1 MRYLIVI
8 LSMMAIQVQAQKEPA
23 PLMKSKI
30 YIPPKPPSVYAGP
43 DQEIWLPDGV
53 VLEGEAKSPNG
64 KIKDFFWSW
73 LSGPDKYEIGSPKR
87 KRTKVTNLI
96 EGEYEFLLK
105 VTDTQEAVG
114 WDTVLVKVRRDKD
127 NQPPVANAGRDT
139 TIILPNN
146 SVMLSGSGSDP
157 DPNGFIRTYLWTQV
171 SGPTEIKIDAP
182 SKPQTQVSGLVQG
195 DYQFSLRVT
204 DNNRATDEDNVTI
217 KVSPFN
223 NKPPTADAGSERIIT
238 LPSNSTTLNGR
249 ASDPDGTEVSVRWT
263 KISGPGQPR
272 IVTPTSAV
280 TQITNLSEGIYQF
293 EISVTDRYEANAK
306 DKVIVKVLPPHYT
319 PVVLPVA
326 RAGDNIVIILPINSL
341 TLSGSGEHPDPNGV
355 IKSFKWA
362 QTSGPSTST
371 IVNPESPIT
380 QVNNLIKGVY
390 EFELTVTDNN
400 RNTATDDVSV
410 NVLASQESI
419 KNNPPIVNA
428 GSDTTITLP
437 TNRVTLSGSAKD
449 PDSNGHIRSYQW
461 IEISE
466 QSGFL
471 IASSSDSNKTI
482 VIENLAEGEYEFE
495 LIAIDNKGEA
505 GRDTVKITV
514 ASKKDAILPLILGI
528 GLGIIG
534 IACSWYFFIWLPG
547 IKKVMVYFMH
557 KDEELLAN
565 SLMPDSIRTE
575 GYSVADTTR
584 SNINKMKKKGLAI
597 HILTPELLLINTP
610 GKTRTLNYSIKKG
623 ERKLKSETIDAR
635 PGVNIKNLVSEEKV
649 QTVADEFPAFYI
661 ITLDTPLLTEYEAK
675 LIGVGLHI
683 IQHVPYNS
691 YIIFVEKPDQLDTLK
706 TGPFNFIRLINKY
719 SPSDTGLMVREDH
732 FMEAVNSD
740 GRLTLDIVLHRAEDK
755 GEVYAFLEE
764 LNLPIVGS
772 YRNRIR
778 IIVPA
783 RSVLNYNLAGNTYIQ
798 AIYEYIPPVLH
809 NDIARQIIG
818 IETDGQGKV
827 VVTETGLG
835 EIIGVA
841 DTGIDMDHP
850 DLKSKI
856 IGVVAWGRKET
867 NNTSDP
873 HGHGTHVT
881 GSIVGDG
888 TASGG
893 KIKGMAPG
901 AKVFFQSL
909 MDDEGT
915 LANFDLKLQELFK
928 EAYDHGARIHN
939 NSWGSAAEARYT
951 IDSTIVDEFI
961 YEYPEMLIVI
971 SAGNEGICNSDQQ
984 NEKGYV
990 GFGSVGSPATTKNGL
1005 TVGASRNKRK
1015 TGGYASATYGKI
1027 WPDKFTDP
1035 PTSTELIS
1043 GDPDS
1048 IAAFSSRGRCDD
1060 FRMKPDIVAPGTDIL
1075 SLKSGLAPLNKFHG
1089 GYAGFG
1095 DAYAF
1100 LSGTSM
1106 SAPIVSGAAAIV
1118 REYYKNKKKFPSP
1131 SAALIKAT
1139 LINGTRKLKGMSALH
1154 LSDMIPNPN
1163 QGYGMLDLS
1172 MTIPN
1177 EKNMFHLEYRDSLQD
1192 ASVSVSITGQEYAVR
1207 FRTKQITWIRACLS
1221 YTDFPVRSIQNNLD
1235 LLMDYEPTR
1244 EKWSG
1249 NIGINA
1255 DDKFVSRKE
1264 DSTNNMEIIR
1274 IETAQP
1280 GLYTVK
1286 VFARNL
1292 PKGKQNFALVITT
1305 GDMNVAFEK

>member
-1 MRYLIVI
+1 MMKARIYL
-8 LSMMAIQVQAQKEPA
+8 
-23 PLMKSKI
+23 
-30 YIPPKPPSVYAGP
+30 PPKPPSVSVGP
-43 DQEIWLPDGV
+43 DQEIFLPSNEVFFKVEVKPD
-53 VLEGEAKSPNG
+53 SG
-64 KIKDFFWSW
+64 KIRDIKWTA
-73 LSGPDKYEIGSPKR
+73 LSGRDGYKISPSKKNQTR
-87 KRTKVTNLI
+87 ISNLE
-96 EGEYEFLLK
+96 EGEYAFLVE
-105 VTDTQEAVG
+105 VTLLIKKESYQLY
-114 WDTVLVKVRRDKD
+114 DTVNVKVSGKD
-127 NQPPVANAGRDT
+127 WGPPIVEAGPDV
-139 TIILPNN
+139 TIFLPTN
-146 SVMLSGSGSDP
+146 SVKLLGKAESTN
-157 DPNGFIRTYLWTQV
+157 PNGFIRTYLWTQV

-182 SKPQTQVSGLVQG
+182 SKPETQVSGLVKG
-195 DYQFSLRVT
+195 AYQFRLLVT
-204 DNNRATDEDNVTI
+204 DNNRVSNEDNVTVT
-217 KVSPFN
+217 VSPRD
-223 NKPPTADAGSERIIT
+223 NKPPLADAGLPERSIT
-238 LPSNSTTLNGR
+238 LPINSLTLNGR
-249 ASDPDGTEVSVRWT
+249 ASDPDGSEVFVRWT
-263 KISGPGQPR
+263 KIRGPGQPR

-293 EISVTDRYEANAK
+293 QLTVTDKDSASDT
-306 DKVIVKVLPPHYT
+306 DKVTVFVLPP
-319 PVVLPVA
+319 PFSEVLLPIA
-326 RAGDNIVIILPINSL
+326 NAGDNIVITLPINSV
-341 TLSGSGEHPDPNGV
+341 TLIGIGTHHDPNGT
-355 IKSFKWA
+355 ITNYRWS
-362 QTSGPSTST
+362 QISGPSTST

-380 QVNNLIKGVY
+380 QVNNLTRGDY
-390 EFELTVTDNN
+390 EFKLTVTDKN

-410 NVLASQESI
+410 KVLASQDSI
-419 KNNPPIVNA
+419 INNPPIVKV

-437 TNRVTLSGSAKD
+437 TNSMTLSGSATD
-449 PDSNGHIRSYQW
+449 PDSNGLIMSYQW
-461 IEISE
+461 TKL
-466 QSGFL
+466 SGPSAFL

-482 VIENLAEGEYEFE
+482 VIENLAAGEYEFE
-495 LIAIDNKGEA
+495 LKATDNKGA
-505 GRDTVKITV
+505 VGSGKVKITV
-514 ASKKDAILPLILGI
+514 EKKENAIIPLIIGI

-534 IACSWYFFIWLPG
+534 LAGSWYFFIWLPTT
-547 IKKVMVYFMH
+547 KKIMVYFMH
-557 KDEELLAN
+557 KDEEELAN
-565 SLMPDSIRTE
+565 LLMPDSIRTE
-575 GYSVADTTR
+575 GYSVGDASR
-584 SNINKMKKKGLAI
+584 NNINKMKKKNFAI
-597 HILTPELLLINTP
+597 HILNPEMLLINTP

-623 ERKLKSETIDAR
+623 ERKLKSEIIDAR

-649 QTVADEFPAFYI
+649 ETLADEFPAFYI

-691 YIIFVEKPDQLDTLK
+691 YIIYVEKPDQLAALK

-732 FMEAVNSD
+732 FLQAVNTD

-764 LNLPIVGS
+764 LDIQIVGS

-778 IIVPA
+778 IIVLA

-798 AIYEYIPPVLH
+798 AIYEYIPPMLH

-818 IETDGQGKV
+818 IDTDVQGKV
-827 VVTETGLG
+827 AVTETGLG

-841 DTGIDMDHP
+841 DTGIDLDHP

-856 IGVVAWGRKET
+856 MGVVAWGRKET

-909 MDDEGT
+909 MDDAGT

-939 NSWGSAAEARYT
+939 NSWGAAAEARYT

-961 YEYPEMLIVI
+961 YDYPEMLIVI

-1005 TVGASRNKRK
+1005 TVGASRNKRT

-1027 WPDKFTDP
+1027 WPDKFKDP
-1035 PTSTELIS
+1035 PTSNELIS

-1118 REYYKNKKKFPSP
+1118 REYYKNKRKFPAP

-1139 LINGTRKLKGMSALH
+1139 LINGTRKMKGMSAIH

-1264 DSTNNMEIIR
+1264 DST
-1274 IETAQP
+1274 
-1280 GLYTVK
+1280 
-1286 VFARNL
+1286 
-1292 PKGKQNFALVITT
+1292 
-1305 GDMNVAFEK
+1305 

>member
-1 MRYLIVI
+1 
-8 LSMMAIQVQAQKEPA
+8 MMALHAQAQDKPA
-23 PLMKSKI
+23 KVMNNKSI
-30 YIPPKPPSVYAGP
+30 QLPQSPIVSAGP
-43 DQEIWLPDGV
+43 DQEIKLPDNEV
-53 VLEGEAKSPNG
+53 TLKVEVRIEPG
-64 KIKDFFWSW
+64 KIAGYQW
-73 LSGPDKYEIGSPKR
+73 
-87 KRTKVTNLI
+87 TK
-96 EGEYEFLLK
+96 
-105 VTDTQEAVG
+105 
-114 WDTVLVKVRRDKD
+114 
-127 NQPPVANAGRDT
+127 
-139 TIILPNN
+139 
-146 SVMLSGSGSDP
+146 LSGSDTYKISSPKKNRTRISNLEEGDYQFLIDVLYLIQKETFHLYDTVGVKVKSDTKWP
-157 DPNGFIRTYLWTQV
+157 PPAVKIGPDITITLPTNSAKLNGQVEIFDPNGIIKTYLWTKI
-171 SGPTEIKIDAP
+171 SGPTEFKIDAP
-182 SKPQTQVSGLVQG
+182 SKPQTQVTGLVQG
-195 DYQFSLRVT
+195 VYKFGLFVT
-204 DNNRATDEDNVTI
+204 DNNGSSAQGNITI
-217 KVSPFN
+217 TVNPID
-223 NKPPTADAGSERIIT
+223 NKPPIADAGSERTIT
-238 LPSNSTTLNGR
+238 LPTNSTTLNGR
-249 ASDPDGTEVSVRWT
+249 ASDPDGSDVSIRWT
-263 KISGPGQPR
+263 KIFGPGQPR
-272 IVTPTSAV
+272 IVTPMSAV

-319 PVVLPVA
+319 PVKIPVA
-326 RAGDNIVIILPINSL
+326 RAGDNIVITLPKNSV
-341 TLSGSGEHPDPNGV
+341 TLSGSGTPADSNGF
-355 IKSFKWA
+355 IKNYKWT
-362 QTSGPSTST
+362 QIKGPSTST

-380 QVNNLIKGVY
+380 QVNNLIKGDY
-390 EFELTVTDNN
+390 EFQFTVKDNKGN
-400 RNTATDDVSV
+400 IARDSMSV
-410 NVLASQESI
+410 TVAASPEPTINQL
-419 KNNPPIVNA
+419 PIVNA
-428 GSDTTITLP
+428 GSDLTITLP
-437 TNRVTLSGSAKD
+437 TNSVTLSGSATD
-449 PDSNGHIRSYQW
+449 PDSNGLIMSYQW
-461 IEISE
+461 NKV
-466 QSGFL
+466 SGPSAFL
-471 IASSSDSNKTI
+471 IASSTDSNKTI
-482 VIENLAEGEYEFE
+482 IIEKLEAGEYEFE
-495 LIAIDNKGEA
+495 LTAIDNKGGIGSDKVRIILE
-505 GRDTVKITV
+505 
-514 ASKKDAILPLILGI
+514 KKDNAILPFIIAI

-534 IACSWYFFIWLPG
+534 IASSWYFFIWLPT

-557 KDEELLAN
+557 RDEEDLAN
-565 SLMPDSIRTE
+565 LLMPDSIRTE
-575 GYSVADTTR
+575 GYSVGDTSR
-584 SNINKMKKKGLAI
+584 KNINKMKKKGLAI
-597 HILTPELLLINTP
+597 HILNPELLLINTP

-623 ERKLKSETIDAR
+623 ERKLQSEIIDSR
-635 PGVNIKNLVSEEKV
+635 PGVNIKNLVSEEKAQAIV
-649 QTVADEFPAFYI
+649 DAFPAFYI
-661 ITLDTPLLTEYEAK
+661 ITLDTPLLSEYEAK

-691 YIIFVEKPDQLDTLK
+691 YIIFVEKPDQLAVLK
-706 TGPFNFIRLINKY
+706 TGPFDFIRLINQY

-732 FMEAVNSD
+732 FMQAVNTD
-740 GRLTLDIVLHRAEDK
+740 GQLTLDIVMHRAEDK
-755 GEVYAFLEE
+755 GEVYTFLEE
-764 LNLPIVGS
+764 LNIQIVGS

-783 RSVLNYNLAGNTYIQ
+783 RSVLKYNLAGNTYIQ

-818 IETDGQGKV
+818 IETDVQGKV
-827 VVTETGLG
+827 AITETGLG

-841 DTGIDMDHP
+841 DTGIDLDHP

-856 IGVVAWGRKET
+856 LGVVAWGRKES

-909 MDDEGT
+909 MDDAGT

-928 EAYDHGARIHN
+928 EAYDHGVRIHN
-939 NSWGSAAEARYT
+939 NSWGAAAEARYT

-1005 TVGASRNKRK
+1005 TVGASRSKRT

-1027 WPDKFTDP
+1027 WPDKFKDP
-1035 PTSTELIS
+1035 PTSNELIS

-1106 SAPIVSGAAAIV
+1106 SAPIVSGAAALV
-1118 REYYKNKKKFPSP
+1118 REYYKNKRKFSAP

-1139 LINGTRKLKGMSALH
+1139 LINGTRKMKGMSAIH

-1280 GLYTVK
+1280 GLYTIK

-1305 GDMNVAFEK
+1305 GDMNVAFE

>member
-1 MRYLIVI
+1 
-8 LSMMAIQVQAQKEPA
+8 MMALPAQAQDKPA
-23 PLMKSKI
+23 KVMNNKSI
-30 YIPPKPPSVYAGP
+30 QLPQSPVVYAGP
-43 DQEIWLPDGV
+43 DLEIMLPDNEVTLKAEVRIEPGRITDYQWT
-53 VLEGEAKSPNG
+53 K
-64 KIKDFFWSW
+64 
-73 LSGPDKYEIGSPKR
+73 LSGPDTYKISSPK
-87 KRTKVTNLI
+87 KNRTRISNLE
-96 EGEYEFLLK
+96 EGDYQFLIDVLYLIQK
-105 VTDTQEAVG
+105 ESFHLY
-114 WDTVLVKVRRDKD
+114 DTVRVKVKSDKKWD
-127 NQPPVANAGRDT
+127 PPIVDAGPDI
-139 TIILPNN
+139 TINMPINTAKLLGRAENTN
-146 SVMLSGSGSDP
+146 
-157 DPNGFIRTYLWTQV
+157 PNGFIRSYLWTKVKGSSEFQ
-171 SGPTEIKIDAP
+171 IDAP
-182 SKPQTQVSGLVQG
+182 SKPQTEVTGLVPG
-195 DYQFSLRVT
+195 DYTFGLFVT
-204 DNNRATDEDNVTI
+204 DNNGSSAQDYVMITVTGADN
-217 KVSPFN
+217 KSPV
-223 NKPPTADAGSERIIT
+223 ADAGPERNII
-238 LPSNSTTLNGR
+238 LPTNSTTLNGR
-249 ASDPDGTEVSVRWT
+249 ASDPDGSAITIRWT

-272 IVTPTSAV
+272 IITPTSAV

-293 EISVTDRYEANAK
+293 ELSVTDRYEANAR
-306 DKVIVKVLPPHYT
+306 DKVYVKVLPPRYD
-319 PVVLPVA
+319 PIIELAVA
-326 RAGDNIVIILPINSL
+326 NAGDNIVITLPINRV
-341 TLSGSGEHPDPNGV
+341 TLSGIGTPADSNGF
-355 IKSFKWA
+355 IKNYKWT
-362 QTSGPSTST
+362 QIKGPSAST
-371 IVNPESPIT
+371 IANPGNPIT
-380 QVNNLIKGVY
+380 KVNNLVKGDY
-390 EFELTVTDNN
+390 EFELIVTDNKD
-400 RNTATDDVSV
+400 NTAQDIISV
-410 NVLASQESI
+410 TVLASPDSI
-419 KNNPPIVNA
+419 INQLPIVNA
-428 GSDTTITLP
+428 GSDITVTLP
-437 TNRVTLSGSAKD
+437 TNSVTLSGSATD
-449 PDSNGHIRSYQW
+449 PDSNGLIMSYQW
-461 IEISE
+461 TKV
-466 QSGFL
+466 SGPSAFL
-471 IASSSDSNKTI
+471 IASSSDSNKMI
-482 VIENLAEGEYEFE
+482 VIENLAAGEYEFE
-495 LIAIDNKGEA
+495 LTAIDNKG
-505 GRDTVKITV
+505 GIGSKKVKITV
-514 ASKKDAILPLILGI
+514 EKKENAFIPLIIAI

-534 IACSWYFFIWLPG
+534 IAGSWYFFIWLPT

-557 KDEELLAN
+557 KDEEQLAN
-565 SLMPDSIRTE
+565 LLMPDSIRTE
-575 GYSVADTTR
+575 GYSVGDTSR
-584 SNINKMKKKGLAI
+584 SNIRKMKKEGLAI
-597 HILTPELLLINTP
+597 HILNPELLLINTP
-610 GKTRTLNYSIKKG
+610 GKTRTLNYAIKKG
-623 ERKLKSETIDAR
+623 ERKLKSEIIDAR

-649 QTVADEFPAFYI
+649 ETLDDEFPAFYI
-661 ITLDTPLLTEYEAK
+661 ITLDTPLLSEYEAK

-691 YIIFVEKPDQLDTLK
+691 YIIFVEKPDQLAALK
-706 TGPFNFIRLINKY
+706 TGPFNFIRLVNKY

-818 IETDGQGKV
+818 IETDVQGKV
-827 VVTETGLG
+827 VVTETGKG

-856 IGVVAWGRKET
+856 MGVVAWGRKET

-909 MDDEGT
+909 MDDAGT

-928 EAYDHGARIHN
+928 EAYDHGVRIHN

-961 YEYPEMLIVI
+961 FEYPEMLIVI

-1005 TVGASRNKRK
+1005 TVGASRNKRT

-1075 SLKSGLAPLNKFHG
+1075 SAKSGLAPLNKFHG
-1089 GYAGFG
+1089 GYNQYG

-1118 REYYKNKKKFPSP
+1118 REYYKNKKSFSTP

-1177 EKNMFHLEYRDSLQD
+1177 DKNMFHLEYRDSLQD
-1192 ASVSVSITGQEYAVR
+1192 ASVNVSITGQEYAVR
-1207 FRTKQITWIRACLS
+1207 FRTKQISWIRACLS

-1274 IETAQP
+1274 IETGQP
-1280 GLYTVK
+1280 GLYTIK

-1305 GDMNVAFEK
+1305 GDMNVAFE